1 MLVSKL
7 TCPNCKT
14 VLKPAKPLPAGKKV
28 KCPKCSTDFTAD
40 EGDANKIDAAKTL
53 AAAAA
58 AAAPGGAKKKADKP
72 AEKKPEPKEL
82 TEEEESAG
90 VYNILAADRPKL
102 GIEDDEE
109 EDEDE
114 DKGKDG
120 KVDFVPDHS
129 IKDLR
134 GPAQSAVI
142 RPSNLLIAN
151 GVVGFFGWV
160 ILFIL
165 LIIPVVFPTLD
176 DDENTKD
183 AMAKPTLIIPPG
195 LMALGTFNPAGGGNA
210 GGNVFQSAQTQ
221 KKPLKPEEKRNTIY
235 LVYTLDLST
244 MSNYQ
249 WYLFALCLSPI
260 FLGMVYSCL
269 MTWGAVHMQNLQSR
283 TWGIVS
289 SSMCMFP
296 YATLGFVTVCSMVIT
311 LVVGMVADE
320 PITVL
325 IVLIAFWV
333 LEAIG
338 CVLIGVYGL
347 TTLMRPDVIDGYE
360 YVPDL

>member
-14 VLKPAKPLPAGKKV
+14 VLKPAKPLPAGKMV
-28 KCPKCSTDFTAD
+28 KCPKCSTNFTAD
-40 EGDANKIDAAKTL
+40 EGDASKIDAAKTL

-58 AAAPGGAKKKADKP
+58 AAPSGAKKKADKP
-72 AEKKPEPKEL
+72 AEKKPDPKDL
-82 TEEEESAG
+82 DDDEESG
-90 VYNILAADRPKL
+90 GTYNILAADRPKL
-102 GIEDDEE
+102 SIDD
-109 EDEDE
+109 DEDE
-114 DKGKDG
+114 EKDG

-142 RPSNLLIAN
+142 VPSNLLIAN

-165 LIIPVVFPTLD
+165 LIIPVVFPTLE
-176 DDENTKD
+176 DDEMAKD
-183 AMAKPTLIIPPG
+183 AQAKPTLVIRPG
-195 LMALGTFNPAGGGNA
+195 LSALGTFNPGGNA
-210 GGNVFQSAQTQ
+210 GGNVFQSPASQ
-221 KKPLKPEEKRNTIY
+221 KKPLKPEEKKSTIY
-235 LVYTLDLST
+235 LVYRLDLSQF
-244 MSNYQ
+244 SLFP

-260 FLGMVYSCL
+260 FLGMIYSGV

-289 SSMCMFP
+289 SCMCMFP
-296 YATLGFVTVCSMVIT
+296 YATMGFVTVCSMIIT

-320 PITVL
+320 AITILFIL
-325 IVLIAFWV
+325 IVFWV
-333 LEAIG
+333 LEAIL

-347 TTLMRPDVIDGYE
+347 TTLMRQDVIDGYE
-360 YVPDL
+360 YVPDV

>member
-58 AAAPGGAKKKADKP
+58 MAAPGGAKKKADKP

-102 GIEDDEE
+102 GIEDDE
-109 EDEDE
+109 DEDE

-134 GPAQSAVI
+134 GPAQAAVI

-151 GVVGFFGWV
+151 GVVGFFGWA

-165 LIIPVVFPTLD
+165 LIIPVVFPTLE
-176 DDENTKD
+176 DDENAKD
-183 AMAKPTLIIPPG
+183 AIAKPTLIIPPG
-195 LMALGTFNPAGGGNA
+195 LSSLGTFTPGGNA
-210 GGNVFQSAQTQ
+210 GGNVFQPPA

-244 MSNYQ
+244 MSNFQ

-260 FLGMVYSCL
+260 FLGMIYAGV

-289 SSMCMFP
+289 SCMSMFP
-296 YATLGFVTVCSMVIT
+296 YATMGFVTVCSMIIT

-333 LEAIG
+333 LEAIL